1 MSDDASSGVPSL
13 IDNKAGA
20 FRILPGGSV
29 YCAGIVPH
37 QGYEVVRVLLRPW
50 IPLEQAYAFI
60 EKHLESVGR
69 PIQAFCGIE
78 LRVPAPLTFSD
89 WSSFNVPYLKQLREW
104 GLIFDDQS
112 GVCRSNIA
120 LALKAPDV
128 TSVCAFSFTVPTSQK
143 VKTFFLSGQADIDS
157 SGKIIADGDTGDAA
171 MKKRARF
178 TIDTVGATLG
188 KLGVSWED
196 TSQIALFYVA
206 DIPDL
211 WGSTLLGSFAEAVS
225 RGVLV
230 YHARPP
236 LVGAEVELEARAVR
250 QELTVATN

>member
-1 MSDDASSGVPSL
+1 MSHDASSGVPSL

-20 FRILPGGSV
+20 YRILPGGSV
-29 YCAGIVPH
+29 YCTGIVPY

-50 IPLEQAYAFI
+50 IPLERAYAFV
-60 EKHLESVGR
+60 EKHLKSVGR

-89 WSSFNVPYLKQLREW
+89 WSSFNVPYLKQMREW

-128 TSVCAFSFTVPTSQK
+128 TSVCAFSFTVPTSEK

-157 SGKIIADGDTGDAA
+157 SGKIIAEGDTGAAA

-196 TSQIALFYVA
+196 TSQIALFHVA

-211 WGSTLLGSFAEAVS
+211 WGSTLLGNFAETVR